1 MPAPQFSVVLPVYN
15 GEKTLKRAID
25 SVRSQTNTDWEIVA
39 VDDGSKDSSR
49 DILAQAQKDD
59 PRIKML
65 RSPSSGGPAKPRNIG
80 IRAATGQAICFLDQD
95 DFWLPEKLALQ
106 RPLLERP
113 EVGVVYGDAWVE
125 EMGRERRLY
134 SDLWGSGY
142 CGEVTSQLIQSN
154 FIPALTAVVPASVA
168 RAVGPLDEK
177 LVGVDEYHWWLR
189 IAMAGYRIEGLASP
203 VAVYSVTGENL
214 SKDHDLQVKSLESCF
229 SGLARSHPLWREAL
243 LERREKERL
252 HAFDYFANRLAT
264 RGIAQRGGI
273 RTATRV
279 APLIRNWS
287 EAKRFIASGIPP
299 RFRPQRRSE
308 RSDNR

>member
-1 MPAPQFSVVLPVYN
+1 VSGPQFSVVLPVYN
-15 GEKTLKRAID
+15 GEKTLRRAID
-25 SVRSQTNTDWEIVA
+25 SVRQQTNTDWEIVA
-39 VDDGSKDSSR
+39 VDDGSKDSSWE
-49 DILAQAQKDD
+49 ILAEASTGD
-59 PRIKML
+59 PRIRTF
-65 RSPSSGGPAKPRNIG
+65 RSPSSGGPARPRNIG
-80 IRAATGQAICFLDQD
+80 IKEAAGQAICFLDQD

-125 EMGRERRLY
+125 ETGRERRLY

-177 LVGVDEYHWWLR
+177 LVGVDDYHWWLR
-189 IAMAGYRIEGLASP
+189 IAMAGYRIEGLSRP
-203 VAVYSVTGENL
+203 VAVYSVTSENL
-214 SKDHDLQVKSLESCF
+214 SKDHDLQLKSLDACF
-229 SGLARSHPLWREAL
+229 AGLARRHPLWREAL
-243 LERREKERL
+243 LQRRESERL

-264 RGIAQRGGI
+264 RGIAQRRGI
-273 RTATRV
+273 RTARRV

-299 RFRPQRRSE
+299 RFRPHRRSVG
-308 RSDNR
+308 SLNR